1 MFPTNRMAKETSNK
15 PRGTKCKLGTGAG
28 VNIMPL
34 STYKYINPSEFDEQ
48 GKPMMVMVNTDPY

>member
-1 MFPTNRMAKETSNK
+1 MAKGTGNK
-15 PRGTKCKLGTGAG
+15 SKGIKCKLDMGAG

-48 GKPMMVMVNTDPY
+48 GKPMMVMVNLDPY